1 MTCTSKTCSL
11 RWAPAVLY
19 ADFFFF
25 FFFFFFNCLTVTSSR
40 AGTDPYLFLCHQSLA
55 YVVEA
60 LFLTNKTSSSKEM
73 RLSFPSSLNL

>member
-1 MTCTSKTCSL
+1 MDMTCTSKTCSL

-19 ADFFFF
+19 AD
-25 FFFFFFNCLTVTSSR
+25 FFFFNCLTVTSSR